1 MTKYEWDRELK
12 KNIHRL
18 PDDEI
23 KRVLEYYDELFEDYI
38 ERGKSEREIIAEFGN
53 PCDVADK
60 ILADYDGELKSDD
73 PFDTPPRKRGD
84 ESRTV
89 FEGHDDNKT
98 DVKSN
103 DKEPVSENGGEE
115 IGDAKAEVKDD
126 NARTLALVAFI
137 VINIVTG
144 FAMFFILA
152 AVWIVLG
159 ALVISGVAVAGGG
172 VAAFVVSFGPLF
184 GGGAASGLAQ
194 MGMSIATVGVGI
206 AIVLGSVAL
215 MRLYA
220 KGTKK
225 VAQWFSKGVAK

>member
-73 PFDTPPRKRGD
+73 PFGHPPRFRGD
-84 ESRTV
+84 KSGTV

-103 DKEPVSENGGEE
+103 AKEPW
-115 IGDAKAEVKDD
+115 EVDYFLYKEWH
-126 NARTLALVAFI
+126 LVEC
-137 VINIVTG
+137 
-144 FAMFFILA
+144 FFQKLK
-152 AVWIVLG
+152 WFRR
-159 ALVISGVAVAGGG
+159 VATRYDKLDK
-172 VAAFVVSFGPLF
+172 P
-184 GGGAASGLAQ
+184 
-194 MGMSIATVGVGI
+194 
-206 AIVLGSVAL
+206 
-215 MRLYA
+215 
-220 KGTKK
+220 
-225 VAQWFSKGVAK
+225 